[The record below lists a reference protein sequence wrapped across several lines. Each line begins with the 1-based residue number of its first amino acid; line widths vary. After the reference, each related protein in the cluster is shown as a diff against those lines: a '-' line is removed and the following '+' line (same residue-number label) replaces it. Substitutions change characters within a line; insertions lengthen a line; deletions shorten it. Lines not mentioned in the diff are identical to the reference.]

1 MRGGKLGLL
10 GLVVALFLSIMP
22 VAGAQVA
29 DDSGESIEQQAFTD
43 TAGSVFQGAIDELA
57 ARGIT
62 FGCNPPANTRFCPDN
77 PVTRGQMAIFIVRAF
92 NLGPASADFFF
103 DDNGKVYED
112 AANRL
117 RQAGL
122 TQGCGPGRYCGDS
135 SITRGEMA
143 AFLTRTRNLP
153 AASRDFFVDD
163 NNSIFENGINRVAE
177 AGITLGCNP
186 PVEHQLLPDCQ
197 RHPWPDG
204 GLPHPGPLAGGVTPP
219 PPDRTHRR
227 VRTFCDKV
235 TTVVKGDCQALLSL
249 YSATGGPQWTTK
261 TGWGVSTN
269 PCNWFGVNCQGNRVQ
284 PRSSWSRLQMIPATI
299 SLGLL
304 PAVR

>member
-43 TAGSVFQGAIDELA
+43 TAGSVFRGAIDELA

-62 FGCNPPANTRFCPDN
+62 VGCNPPANTRFCPDN

-143 AFLTRTRNLP
+143 AFLTRARDLP

-186 PVEHQLLPDCQ
+186 PSNTNFCPTPTSPVARWQPSSSGPSAAESLR
-197 RHPWPDG
+197 RHRPN
-204 GLPHPGPLAGGVTPP
+204 PP
-219 PPDRTHRR
+219 PSGA
-227 VRTFCDKV
+227 FCDNV
-235 TTVVKGDCQALLSL
+235 TTMVKGDCRLCSPSTTRPVGRMDDKDRL
-249 YSATGGPQWTTK
+249 GGQHKP
-261 TGWGVSTN
+261 VHM
-269 PCNWFGVNCQGNRVQ
+269 VRCQLQRRQ
-284 PRSSWSRLQMIPATI
+284 PRDRARLGAD
-299 SLGLL
+299 SE
-304 PAVR
+304 